1 MMECEQLLK
10 LHFDTLSTQ
19 QKQQF
24 AQLSGVHPL
33 ESAGKCDFQK
43 RHGAILCAPYAA
55 QFSDCKTA
63 SVSSGQR
70 SHGRGNGG
78 GFQGIP

>member
-24 AQLSGVHPL
+24 AQLKAVSPL

-43 RHGAILCAPYAA
+43 RHGHFMCTIC
-55 QFSDCKTA
+55 CT
-63 SVSSGQR
+63 V
-70 SHGRGNGG
+70 
-78 GFQGIP
+78 